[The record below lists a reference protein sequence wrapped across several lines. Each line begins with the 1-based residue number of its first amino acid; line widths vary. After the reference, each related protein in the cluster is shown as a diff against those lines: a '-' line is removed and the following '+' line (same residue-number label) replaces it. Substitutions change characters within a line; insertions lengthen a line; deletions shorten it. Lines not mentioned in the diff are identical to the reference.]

1 MKIRVR
7 NLDENSIWLLEY
19 DEQVDDS
26 LYAIDFMLK
35 CHNLIHIHTLRI
47 HYAHALAN
55 LNSEYSKYAKV
66 ARALF
71 LYNCT
76 PNISRSADAS
86 VSVA

>member
-1 MKIRVR
+1 MEDG
-7 NLDENSIWLLEY
+7 NLKNEY
-19 DEQVDDS
+19 V
-26 LYAIDFMLK
+26 
-35 CHNLIHIHTLRI
+35 IHTLRV
-47 HYAHALAN
+47 HYAHAAAN
-55 LNSEYSKYAKV
+55 LNSGYSKIRESS